1 MAFERVKEFANDR
14 WEDLQDYMGGG
25 LLPKVLLGGLA
36 VYLMVAVVLGVFWSS
51 EPDTFEVAPAASAK
65 ALAEGHEVVV
75 GSTTTATLII
85 LAETLLEKPGGY
97 IRNDIFP
104 PGIWLDNISS
114 WEFGVLVQVRDLAR
128 ALRKDLSRVQSQSTE
143 DPDLAIA
150 EPQFNF
156 DSRSW
161 AIPSTER
168 EYRRGIAA
176 LNRYL
181 GRLADENKQD
191 AQFYSRAD
199 NLRNWLSDVENRLG
213 SLSQRLSE
221 SVGRNQLDMGLA
233 GDPSAMQSTETT
245 KLTVKKTPW
254 LDIDNIFYEARGTTW
269 ALIHIL
275 KAIEVD
281 FDKVLRDK
289 NALVSLKQII
299 IELESTQDT
308 VWSPMILNGS
318 GFGMTANHSITMIS
332 YISRANAAIIE
343 LRNLLQQG

>member
-1 MAFERVKEFANDR
+1 
-14 WEDLQDYMGGG
+14 MGGG
-25 LLPKVLLGGLA
+25 LLPKVLMGGLGL
-36 VYLMVAVVLGVFWSS
+36 YLIISVVLGMFWSS
-51 EPDTFEVAPAASAK
+51 EPETFDVAPAAAVRAS
-65 ALAEGHEVVV
+65 AEGHKVVV

-85 LAETLLEKPGGY
+85 LAETILDKPGGY
-97 IRNDIFP
+97 IHNDIFP
-104 PGIWLDNISS
+104 PGIWLDNMSS

-181 GRLADENKQD
+181 GRLSDDNKQD
-191 AQFYSRAD
+191 AQFYARAD
-199 NLRNWLSDVENRLG
+199 NLRNWLSDIENRLG

-233 GDPSAMQSTETT
+233 GDPSAQQSTATT
-245 KLTVKKTPW
+245 KLIVKKTPW
-254 LDIDNIFYEARGTTW
+254 LEIDNIFYEARGTTW

-299 IELESTQDT
+299 IELEATQET

-318 GFGMTANHSITMIS
+318 GFGMTANHSITMTS

>member
-1 MAFERVKEFANDR
+1 MAFQRVKEFASDR

-36 VYLMVAVVLGVFWSS
+36 VYLMVSVVLGVFWSS
-51 EPDTFEVAPAASAK
+51 EPDTFDVAPVAAAKASA
-65 ALAEGHEVVV
+65 EGQEVVV

-85 LAETLLEKPGGY
+85 LAETILEKPGGY

-104 PGIWLDNISS
+104 PGVWLDNISS

-181 GRLADENKQD
+181 GRLADEDKQD

-233 GDPSAMQSTETT
+233 GDPSAMQSTATT
-245 KLTVKKTPW
+245 KLIVKKTPW
-254 LDIDNIFYEARGTTW
+254 LQIDNIFYEARGTTW

-299 IELESTQDT
+299 IELESTQET

-318 GFGMTANHSITMIS
+318 GFGMTANHSITMTS

>member
-1 MAFERVKEFANDR
+1 MAFQRVKDFANNR

-25 LLPKVLLGGLA
+25 LLPKVLAGGLA
-36 VYLMVAVVLGVFWSS
+36 VYLLVSVVLGIIWSS
-51 EPDTFEVAPAASAK
+51 EPDTFDVASTAAARV
-65 ALAEGHEVVV
+65 AEDGHPVVV

-85 LAETLLEKPGGY
+85 LAETLLDKPGGY
-97 IRNDIFP
+97 IHNDILP
-104 PGIWLDNISS
+104 PGVWLDNMSS

-143 DPDLAIA
+143 DRDLAIA

-168 EYRRGIAA
+168 EYRRGISA

-181 GRLADENKQD
+181 ARLSDENKQD

-199 NLRNWLSDVENRLG
+199 NLRNWLSDIENRLG

-221 SVGRNQLDMGLA
+221 SVGRNQLDLGLA
-233 GDPSAMQSTETT
+233 GDPSAKQATSTTN
-245 KLTVKKTPW
+245 LIVKKTPW
-254 LDIDNIFYEARGTTW
+254 LEIDNIFYEARGTTW

-275 KAIEVD
+275 KAIEID

-299 IELESTQDT
+299 IELEATQET

-318 GFGMTANHSITMIS
+318 GFGMTANHSITMTS